1 MTDDLLE
8 SMFAD
13 LGWAFCYGPCQLF
26 SGNNTCVGGIGDR
39 NVPDGCCNWG
49 TNSCAVKIKL
59 LFIVISTVYKKHWPE
74 YDCLIVKL
82 CACQSCSD
90 SFCILDSRIWL
101 LSLMPLGADQ
111 FPDGS

>member
-1 MTDDLLE
+1 M
-8 SMFAD
+8 
-13 LGWAFCYGPCQLF
+13 GPVNY

-39 NVPDGCCNWG
+39 NVPYGCCNWG

-82 CACQSCSD
+82 CACQSCMIHSA
-90 SFCILDSRIWL
+90 FWIHVFGC
-101 LSLMPLGADQ
+101 
-111 FPDGS
+111 